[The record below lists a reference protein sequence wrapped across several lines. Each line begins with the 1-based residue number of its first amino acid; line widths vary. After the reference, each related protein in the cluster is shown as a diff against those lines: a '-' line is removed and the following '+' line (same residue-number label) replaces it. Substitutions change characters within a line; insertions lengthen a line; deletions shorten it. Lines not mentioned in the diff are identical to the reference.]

1 MIFQT
6 VPFQDSART
15 SGTLRPTATQARGE
29 GQETPRSRFSWS
41 GLSPPNC
48 PKGHRPS
55 LALQRRRACQPAL
68 PSATMA
74 DGKRPSGN
82 RVRWTGHK
90 KGMGAAHF
98 VGDGQ
103 IAEAASA
110 RDRFSGLY
118 EQHCDAV
125 YNHCFRRVGSWSLA
139 EEMTA
144 ATFLT
149 AWRRRATAPE
159 TVDDA
164 LPWLLA
170 IANNMLRNT
179 RRAQRRYAAVLA
191 RIEQPEVVTDPAEAV
206 AARVDAE
213 RQMAAALPIL
223 GRLPARERA
232 VIELCVG
239 AGLTNKQVAAALGIP
254 AGTVKSRLSRGLS
267 RLRREL
273 GQQDIGE

>member
-1 MIFQT
+1 M
-6 VPFQDSART
+6 VPVARN
-15 SGTLRPTATQARGE
+15 GNPVTLT
-29 GQETPRSRFSWS
+29 GQR
-41 GLSPPNC
+41 
-48 PKGHRPS
+48 
-55 LALQRRRACQPAL
+55 
-68 PSATMA
+68 
-74 DGKRPSGN
+74 
-82 RVRWTGHK
+82 
-90 KGMGAAHF
+90 KGMRAAHT

-103 IAEAASA
+103 AAAAASA

-118 EQHCDAV
+118 EEHCHAV
-125 YNHCFRRVGSWSLA
+125 YNHCFRRAGSWSLA

-159 TVDDA
+159 ALDDA

-179 RRAQRRYAAVLA
+179 RRAQRRYAAALA
-191 RIEQPEVVTDPAEAV
+191 RIQQPEVVTDPADTV

-213 RQMAAALPIL
+213 RQMAAAGALL
-223 GRLPARERA
+223 GMLPARERA

-239 AGLTNKQVAAALGIP
+239 AGLTSRQAAAALGIP

-273 GQQDIGE
+273 DQQDTGK

>member
-1 MIFQT
+1 M
-6 VPFQDSART
+6 
-15 SGTLRPTATQARGE
+15 RPAHIVKYGQA
-29 GQETPRSRFSWS
+29 
-41 GLSPPNC
+41 
-48 PKGHRPS
+48 
-55 LALQRRRACQPAL
+55 
-68 PSATMA
+68 
-74 DGKRPSGN
+74 
-82 RVRWTGHK
+82 
-90 KGMGAAHF
+90 AA
-98 VGDGQ
+98 
-103 IAEAASA
+103 AASA
-110 RDRFSGLY
+110 RDRFSDLY
-118 EQHCDAV
+118 ERYCHAV

-179 RRAQRRYAAVLA
+179 RRAQRRHAAVLA
-191 RIEQPEVVTDPAEAV
+191 RIKQPEVMTDPAEAV

-213 RQMAAALPIL
+213 RQMAAALPVL

-239 AGLTNKQVAAALGIP
+239 AGLTNKQAAAVLGIP
-254 AGTVKSRLSRGLS
+254 AGTVKSRLSRGLA
-267 RLRREL
+267 RVRRDL
-273 GQQDIGE
+273 GQQNTGK

>member
-1 MIFQT
+1 M
-6 VPFQDSART
+6 R
-15 SGTLRPTATQARGE
+15 
-29 GQETPRSRFSWS
+29 
-41 GLSPPNC
+41 
-48 PKGHRPS
+48 
-55 LALQRRRACQPAL
+55 
-68 PSATMA
+68 
-74 DGKRPSGN
+74 
-82 RVRWTGHK
+82 
-90 KGMGAAHF
+90 AAHF
-98 VGDGQ
+98 MGDGQ
-103 IAEAASA
+103 AAAAVSA

-118 EQHCDAV
+118 EQHCHEV

-149 AWRRRATAPE
+149 AWRRWATAPE
-159 TVDDA
+159 AIDDT

-179 RRAQRRYAAVLA
+179 RRAQRRYAAALA
-191 RIEQPEVVTDPAEAV
+191 RIGRPGQEADPAETV

-223 GRLPARERA
+223 GKLPARERA

-239 AGLTNKQVAAALGIP
+239 AGLTSSQAAAALGIP

-267 RLRREL
+267 RLRQEL
-273 GQQDIGE
+273 GQQDTGQQDAGK

>member
-1 MIFQT
+1 M
-6 VPFQDSART
+6 R
-15 SGTLRPTATQARGE
+15 
-29 GQETPRSRFSWS
+29 
-41 GLSPPNC
+41 
-48 PKGHRPS
+48 
-55 LALQRRRACQPAL
+55 
-68 PSATMA
+68 
-74 DGKRPSGN
+74 
-82 RVRWTGHK
+82 
-90 KGMGAAHF
+90 AAHF

-103 IAEAASA
+103 AATAVSA
-110 RDRFSGLY
+110 GDRFSGLY
-118 EQHCDAV
+118 ERQCHAV

-149 AWRRRATAPE
+149 AWRCWARAPE
-159 TVDDA
+159 AVDDA

-170 IANNMLRNT
+170 IANNVMRNT
-179 RRAQRRYAAVLA
+179 RRAQRRYAAALA
-191 RIEQPEVVTDPAEAV
+191 RVERPGVVTDPAETV

-223 GRLPARERA
+223 SKLPARERA

-239 AGLTNKQVAAALGIP
+239 AGLTSSQAAAALGIP

-273 GQQDIGE
+273 GQQETGK